1 MIDFA
6 RKPARQQ
13 AVPLTLPSSEAAA
26 AARQH
31 IVDGVDTATG
41 EVLEPKLYS
50 NADGAYRC
58 TDGLQ
63 GVWKVDVREERRTG
77 FSAQPGTFP
86 LCPITAPKHGSSAVE
101 ILKFKGLAVA
111 SLHFYNMGH
120 EMRSTLKTAYGV
132 IGVQ

>member
-1 MIDFA
+1 M
-6 RKPARQQ
+6 
-13 AVPLTLPSSEAAA
+13 
-26 AARQH
+26 
-31 IVDGVDTATG
+31 
-41 EVLEPKLYS
+41 
-50 NADGAYRC
+50 
-58 TDGLQ
+58 
-63 GVWKVDVREERRTG
+63 DVREERRTG